1 MNTLVKVLF
10 PTNKYTA
17 VHAILDGVII
27 ATILLFVSTL
37 L

>member
-10 PTNKYTA
+10 PTNKYTY
-17 VHAILDGVII
+17 VHAILDGILI